1 MKVKAKNFAGA
12 LLMAASLSVVGTG
25 PSSAQD
31 GEWKSELVFG
41 GGSLGGVYY
50 TIAGAIADLLQRE
63 VEGIDRVSAV
73 TGSTTLFIP
82 QIQDNKIDIMLGT
95 PDAMY
100 FGWSAEAGQG
110 FEEGERY
117 DKLRV
122 AGVTYVNMMDL
133 VVLAD
138 AGIETVEDIG
148 SGRVAVL
155 SATLKDP
162 MERYLEAHGVES
174 PEVSIIGD
182 WNQMAQALRDGS
194 IAAMQGI
201 STHPTPALTELGN
214 AVNLKLLTYSSDEAV
229 QKFLANPQTRF
240 FQKVV
245 QPAGTY
251 EWQTEDYPTIGRGTT
266 VVISADLPDDQ
277 VYAIVKTIYENVDY
291 LTKIHPSAAQF
302 TTATMQE
309 YLDAGVIQIP
319 FHPGARRYFEE
330 QGVKIP
336 DSVPLE

>member
-1 MKVKAKNFAGA
+1 MNAIRLASTA
-12 LLMAASLSVVGTG
+12 LVAASLAVFGQG
-25 PSSAQD
+25 PASAQD
-31 GEWKSELVFG
+31 KEWKSDLVFG

-50 TIAGAIADLLQRE
+50 TIAGAIADLLQQN

-82 QIQDNKIDIMLGT
+82 QVQDGKIDIMLGT
-95 PDAMY
+95 PDSMY
-100 FGWSAEAGQG
+100 FGWSDEEGQG
-110 FEEGERY
+110 FEQGERY

-122 AGVTYVNMMDL
+122 AGVTYINMMDL

-138 AGIETVEDIG
+138 SGIETVEQIG
-148 SGRVAVL
+148 GGQVAVL

-162 MERYLEAHGVES
+162 MERYLEAHGVAD
-174 PEVSIIGD
+174 PQVTIIGD
-182 WNQMAQALRDGS
+182 WNQMAQALRDGNVT
-194 IAAMQGI
+194 AMQAI

-214 AVNLKLLTYSSDEAV
+214 AVDLKLLTYSSEDAV
-229 QKFLANPQTRF
+229 RKFLSNPQTRF
-240 FQKVV
+240 FQTVT

-251 EWQTEDYPTIGRGTT
+251 EWQKEDYPTVGRGTT

-277 VYAIVKTIYENVDY
+277 VYAMVKTIYENVDK
-291 LTKIHPSAAQF
+291 LARIHPSAADF
-302 TTATMQE
+302 TIEMMQE

-336 DSVPLE
+336 ESVPLE